1 MNEDTMP
8 AQDSPKSNNL
18 LAVIGI
24 IIVFGIIGYV
34 VMQNNV
40 NQGSVVEEAVVEE
53 TREDGEAME
62 KELPNV
68 FNRLDL
74 RNGMFM

>member
-68 FNRLDL
+68 FNRLDW